1 MAKLK
6 IQVNDPNVIRDLL
19 QEAYNLADEQLV
31 MAHMEITKMSN
42 AVQLQDTIMDEKS
55 KYGKIISDY
64 LAVRDKAMAKKIEI
78 AKLLT
83 EIYKHNGDVNNA
95 LNDGQAMK
103 GVSFD
108 FSKIRDIVNEASS
121 TKKGEKKEI
130 IELKK

>member
-83 EIYKHNGDVNNA
+83 EIYKHNGDVNNT
-95 LNDGQAMK
+95 LNDGQAMM

-108 FSKIRDIVNEASS
+108 F
-121 TKKGEKKEI
+121 
-130 IELKK
+130 